1 MDYEFR
7 SLSIVKKKKKK
18 KGIKYNFIYR
28 FRSLKIVGKKYK
40 RRMITNF
47 SSLRN
52 KDKGKYNFIY

>member
-1 MDYEFR
+1 MNFDLFR
-7 SLSIVKKKKKK
+7 LLKKKKKK
-18 KGIKYNFIYR
+18 EIKYNFIYR